1 MRIISGER
9 KGHSI
14 FSFKSKDVRPLS
26 DKNRETIFNLLMHGK
41 ELVEINFSLKE
52 AKVIDL
58 FSGTGSFSFE
68 ALSRG
73 ARHAT
78 MVENNQQM
86 IDIIFKSAN
95 KLGYLKKI
103 TVITENACS
112 VEEYSEIPKYN
123 LAYVDPPYG
132 KNLGPRAIKNIVKK
146 KLLEKDSI
154 IILEEEKK
162 SKHFELSEIV
172 LLREKELG
180 NSKFSFFKLV

>member
-1 MRIISGER
+1 M
-9 KGHSI
+9 
-14 FSFKSKDVRPLS
+14 
-26 DKNRETIFNLLMHGK
+26 T
-41 ELVEINFSLKE
+41 FSLEE

-58 FSGTGSFSFE
+58 FAGTGSFSFE

-95 KLGYLKKI
+95 KLGYLEKI
-103 TVITENACS
+103 AVISENACS
-112 VEEYSEIPKYN
+112 FEEYSESTKFN
-123 LAYVDPPYG
+123 LAYIDPPYG
-132 KNLGPRAIKNIVKK
+132 KNLGLRAIKILLK
-146 KLLEKDSI
+146 KLIRKDSI

-172 LLREKELG
+172 LLRKKELG